1 MHYLTLPTV
10 KSLSKL
16 KDDLDSQK
24 MSALRFLMADKI
36 GIDRIIEL
44 LREIEYRGP
53 LKLHC

>member
-1 MHYLTLPTV
+1 MHYLTLPIV

-24 MSALRFLMADKI
+24 MSALRFLVADKI